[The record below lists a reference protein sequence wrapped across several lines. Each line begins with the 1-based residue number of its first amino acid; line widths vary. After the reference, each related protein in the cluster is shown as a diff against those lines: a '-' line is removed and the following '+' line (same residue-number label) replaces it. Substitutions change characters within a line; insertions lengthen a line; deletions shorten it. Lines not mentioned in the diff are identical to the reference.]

1 MMAVLLPIVKYGD
14 LLLRRKTVPVTD
26 FETVRELLDDMFE
39 TMYEEA
45 GMGLS
50 ANQVG
55 LELRFAVIDISHA
68 EEDEYPRVFV
78 NPEIVDT
85 SGIYE
90 MEEGCLSIPEIRA
103 TITRPDQVRVRYQDE
118 NGLDR
123 DDRLQ
128 GLLGRV
134 IQHEVDHLN
143 GVFFIDHL
151 TPAKRAMIKRRLT
164 EIAATG
170 APSTGITL

>member
-1 MMAVLLPIVKYGD
+1 MAVLPIVKFGD
-14 LLLRRKTVPVTD
+14 LLLRRRTAPVTD
-26 FETVRELLDDMFE
+26 FEAVRDLVDDMFE

-45 GMGLS
+45 GMGLA

-55 LELRFAVIDISHA
+55 LHQRFAVIDISHE
-68 EEDEYPRVFV
+68 EEDDFPRVFV
-78 NPEIVDT
+78 NPEIVDA
-85 SGIYE
+85 SGSYE

-123 DDRLQ
+123 EDRLL

-134 IQHEVDHLN
+134 IQHEMDHLN

-151 TPAKRAMIKRRLT
+151 TPAKRAMIKRRLM
-164 EIAATG
+164 EIAETG

>member
-1 MMAVLLPIVKYGD
+1 MAVLPIVKYGD
-14 LLLRRKTVPVTD
+14 QAMRLKTARVTD
-26 FETVRELLDDMFE
+26 LEPVQDLLDDMFE

-45 GMGLS
+45 GMGLA

-55 LELRFAVIDISHA
+55 QDLRFAVVDISHM
-68 EEDEYPRVFV
+68 EEDEHPRVFI
-78 NPEIVDT
+78 NPEIAR
-85 SGIYE
+85 SWGSWE

-103 TITRPDQVRVRYQDE
+103 TIARPEGVLVRWQDE
-118 NGLDR
+118 NELDHEEE
-123 DDRLQ
+123 LS

-134 IQHEVDHLN
+134 IQHEVNHLN
-143 GVFFIDHL
+143 GVFYIDHL
-151 TPAKRAMIKRRLT
+151 TPAKRALIAKRLA